1 MAKKKE
7 IKLTTSEVVFIEE
20 SHQYFLGDKE
30 LQGITSTLIPKAY
43 PATYMGIDQETLEN
57 AAARGTFMHKVV
69 EGYLN
74 DGTYYEG
81 LPELDNF
88 IKVMADNKLTCLATE
103 YIVSDNERF
112 ASAIDLVMANKKG
125 EICLVDLKRTSEL
138 HFEEVALQLS
148 IYKRWFERMNPGLD
162 VGHIY
167 VLRLRDN
174 ECDFVELNPVSDGF
188 FNGLIEAY
196 NNGLPFVP
204 YSYYGNLPSQLVSA
218 ETQIADMLAKAD
230 EIKEKVD
237 ALKSGLYDLMEQYN
251 VKSWK
256 GKKVSITRVLP
267 SVSVSVDSKKL
278 KESYPDIYKE
288 CVKQSK
294 RKGSLKITVK
304 GGKEAE

>member
-7 IKLTTSEVVFIEE
+7 IKLTASEVVFIEE
-20 SHQYFLGDKE
+20 GHQYFLGDKE

-43 PATYMGIDQETLEN
+43 PSTYMGIDQETLEN
-57 AAARGTFMHKVV
+57 AAARGSFMHKVV

-148 IYKRWFERMNPGLD
+148 IYKRWFERMNPTLE
-162 VGHIY
+162 VAHIY

-188 FNGLIEAY
+188 FKGLIEAY
-196 NNGLPFVP
+196 NKGLPFVP
-204 YSYYGNLPSQLVSA
+204 FHFYGILPSQLSSA
-218 ETQIADMLAKAD
+218 EEQITYWIAKVD
-230 EIKEKVD
+230 EIKAKVED
-237 ALKSGLYDLMEQYN
+237 LKSGLYDLMEQYN
-251 VKSWK
+251 VRSWK
-256 GKKVSITRVLP
+256 GEKVSITRVLP

-288 CVKQSK
+288 CLKQSK

-304 GGKEAE
+304 DGKEAE

>member
-20 SHQYFLGDKE
+20 SHQYFLGEKE

-43 PATYMGIDQETLEN
+43 PGTYMGIDQETLEN
-57 AAARGTFMHKVV
+57 AAARGSFMHKVV

-162 VGHIY
+162 VAHIY

-188 FNGLIEAY
+188 FEGLIEAY
-196 NNGLPFVP
+196 NKGLPFVP
-204 YSYYGNLPSQLVSA
+204 FHFYGILPSQLSSA
-218 ETQIADMLAKAD
+218 EEQITYWIAKVD
-230 EIKEKVD
+230 EIKAKVED
-237 ALKSGLYDLMEQYN
+237 LKSGLYDLMEQYN

-256 GKKVSITRVLP
+256 GEKLSITRVLP

-288 CVKQSK
+288 CLKQSK

>member
-1 MAKKKE
+1 
-7 IKLTTSEVVFIEE
+7 
-20 SHQYFLGDKE
+20 
-30 LQGITSTLIPKAY
+30 
-43 PATYMGIDQETLEN
+43 
-57 AAARGTFMHKVV
+57 
-69 EGYLN
+69 
-74 DGTYYEG
+74 
-81 LPELDNF
+81 
-88 IKVMADNKLTCLATE
+88 MADNKLTCLATE

-148 IYKRWFERMNPGLD
+148 IYKRWFERMNPTLE
-162 VGHIY
+162 VAHIY

-188 FNGLIEAY
+188 FKGLIEAY
-196 NNGLPFVP
+196 NKGLPFVP
-204 YSYYGNLPSQLVSA
+204 FHFYGILPSQLSSA
-218 ETQIADMLAKAD
+218 EEQITYWIAKVD
-230 EIKEKVD
+230 EIKAKVED
-237 ALKSGLYDLMEQYN
+237 LKSGLYDLMEQYN

-256 GKKVSITRVLP
+256 GEKVSITRVLP

-288 CVKQSK
+288 CLKQSK

>member
-43 PATYMGIDQETLEN
+43 PSTYMGIDQETLEN
-57 AAARGTFMHKVV
+57 AAARGTFMHRVI

-88 IKVMADNKLTCLATE
+88 IKIMADNKLTCLATE
-103 YIVSDNERF
+103 YIVSDNEKF
-112 ASAIDLVMANKKG
+112 ASAIDLVMVNKKG

-162 VGHIY
+162 VAHIY

-188 FNGLIEAY
+188 FKGLIEAY
-196 NNGLPFVP
+196 NKGLPFVP
-204 YSYYGNLPSQLVSA
+204 FHFYGNLPSQLVSA
-218 ETQIADMLAKAD
+218 EEQIAYFMAKVG

-237 ALKSGLYDLMEQYN
+237 KLKSGLYDLMEQYN

-256 GKKVSITRVLP
+256 GEKVSITRVLP

-288 CVKQSK
+288 CLKQSK

>member
-7 IKLTTSEVVFIEE
+7 LKLTTSEVVFVEE
-20 SHQYFLGDKE
+20 SHQYFLGEKE

-57 AAARGTFMHKVV
+57 AAARGTFMHHVI

-74 DGTYYEG
+74 NGTYYEG

-162 VGHIY
+162 VAHIY

-188 FNGLIEAY
+188 FKGLIEAY
-196 NNGLPFVP
+196 NKGLPFVP
-204 YSYYGNLPSQLVSA
+204 FHFYGNLPSQLVSA
-218 ETQIADMLAKAD
+218 EEQIAYMLAKAD
-230 EIKEKVD
+230 EIKAKVED
-237 ALKSGLYDLMEQYN
+237 LKSGLYLLMEQYN

-256 GKKVSITRVLP
+256 GEKVSITRVLP

-278 KESYPDIYKE
+278 KETYPDIYKE
-288 CVKQSK
+288 CLKQSK

>member
-7 IKLTTSEVVFIEE
+7 IKLTTSEVVFFEE
-20 SHQYFLGDKE
+20 SHQYFLGEKE

-43 PATYMGIDQETLEN
+43 PGTYMGIDQETLEN

-148 IYKRWFERMNPGLD
+148 IYKRWFERMNPTLE
-162 VGHIY
+162 VSHIY

-188 FNGLIEAY
+188 FKGLIEAY
-196 NNGLPFVP
+196 NKGLPFVP
-204 YSYYGNLPSQLVSA
+204 FHFYGILPSQLSSA
-218 ETQIADMLAKAD
+218 EEQITYMMAKAD
-230 EIKEKVD
+230 EIKAKVED
-237 ALKSGLYDLMEQYN
+237 LKSGLYDLMEQYN
-251 VKSWK
+251 VKFWK
-256 GKKVSITRVLP
+256 GEKVSITRVLP

-288 CVKQSK
+288 CLKQSK